1 MKRCLKFALIKN
13 HTTIFNQLPRSN
25 YHMVIY
31 KLIQNNLEFFL
42 IRLLINTQLIEKNN
56 YSLNPLKGDEL

>member
-1 MKRCLKFALIKN
+1 
-13 HTTIFNQLPRSN
+13 
-25 YHMVIY
+25 MVIY

-42 IRLLINTQLIEKNN
+42 IRLLINTQLIEKND